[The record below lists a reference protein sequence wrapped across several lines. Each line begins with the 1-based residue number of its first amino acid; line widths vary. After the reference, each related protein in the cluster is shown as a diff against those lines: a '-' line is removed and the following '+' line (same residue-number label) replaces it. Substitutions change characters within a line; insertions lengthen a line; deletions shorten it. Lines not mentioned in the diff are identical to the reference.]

1 VNYYEVKRCAEMA
14 VQFMERSKGYFEPL
28 HQAHQK
34 KPNLYTAFGVKES
47 RSRIQAAVPPP
58 ANENKRGLH
67 D

>member
-1 VNYYEVKRCAEMA
+1 MA